1 MPRACSSSFRAPTQS
16 SSQVPST
23 LTLRLLRRCLSN
35 CSSDSF
41 SQAYFRRGIGSR
53 SDKKR
58 YLDGVTGCCRQQPPS
73 LRGVPL
79 FSDPRRLWGQN
90 RNVRPSAR
98 CLLCPS
104 SGLMSRGDDGTA
116 RRRRRFPKDSR
127 GALRQAARR
136 SRRRSRQIRRG
147 L

>member
-1 MPRACSSSFRAPTQS
+1 NSSFRAPTQS

-58 YLDGVTGCCRQQPPS
+58 YQMVSQDAVGNNRQVFAACPCSVTRVGYGSS
-73 LRGVPL
+73 LCENAQTL
-79 FSDPRRLWGQN
+79 N
-90 RNVRPSAR
+90 R
-98 CLLCPS
+98 
-104 SGLMSRGDDGTA
+104 D
-116 RRRRRFPKDSR
+116 
-127 GALRQAARR
+127 RR
-136 SRRRSRQIRRG
+136 SYRPRPF
-147 L
+147 